1 MQVLRTFGR
10 IHTTDLDATLT
21 VRRWAGLDDSG
32 ARRFAI
38 PARGLQVVV
47 TDDAVIV
54 AGDETALAAITATQT
69 TWLVDDL
76 DGALADLAS
85 YTTAVVAP
93 PADVPTGRNATVVLG
108 DVQTELV
115 QWD

>member
-1 MQVLRTFGR
+1 MLRTFGR
-10 IHTTDLDATLT
+10 IHTTDLDVALA
-21 VRRWAGLDDSG
+21 VRHSAGLDDSR

-38 PARGLQVVV
+38 PARGLEVVV

-54 AGDETALAAITATQT
+54 AGDDSALAAIAATQT
-69 TWLVDDL
+69 TWLVDNL
-76 DGALADLAS
+76 DGALTELAP
-85 YTTAVVAP
+85 YTAAVVAP

>member
-1 MQVLRTFGR
+1 MRVLRTFGR
-10 IHTTDLDATLT
+10 IHTTDLEATLAA
-21 VRRWAGLDDSG
+21 RRRAGLDDSR

-47 TDDAVIV
+47 ADDAVIV
-54 AGDETALAAITATQT
+54 GGDASALAAVTATQA

-76 DGALADLAS
+76 DAALAELMP
-85 YTTAVVAP
+85 YTTAVVAS
-93 PADVPTGRNATVVLG
+93 PANVPTGRNATVVLG